1 MNLANKLTLSR
12 IIAVPFVMAALL
24 MDNVTTTLNL
34 HVPQFL
40 IGCKYFALIVFIAA
54 TITDLYDG
62 RIARQR
68 KLITPFGSF
77 FDPIAD
83 KLLVSAVLICFVEM
97 HLMPAWM
104 VIIIVFREFIITG
117 LRVLAVR
124 KGVDIPAGT
133 LGKHKTVSQMV
144 MIITVLIYIA
154 LKSSHGH
161 FFTEIKWGTET
172 LDFWLYTF
180 VYILMLW
187 AVLMTFISGY
197 SYVKDHWDLII
208 EGAK

>member
-24 MDNVTTTLNL
+24 MDNVAYNL
-34 HVPQFL
+34 ELDIPRVL
-40 IGCKYFALIVFIAA
+40 IFSKYLALVIFIAA

-62 RIARQR
+62 KIARQR

-104 VIIIVFREFIITG
+104 VIIIIFREFIITG

-124 KGVDIPAGT
+124 KGVDIPAGP
-133 LGKHKTVSQMV
+133 LGKYKTVSQMV
-144 MIITVLIYIA
+144 MIISLLIYIA
-154 LKSSHGH
+154 YRATMGQPIKALSILSSRL
-161 FFTEIKWGTET
+161 EMA
-172 LDFWLYTF
+172 L
-180 VYILMLW
+180 YILMLW
-187 AVLMTFISGY
+187 AVITSLISGY